1 MMNIEPERLKELQPP
16 QNNMGNN
23 NMGGGIDIR
32 DVGPFREIPYF
43 SGNNG
48 YWKNTIFFIF
58 VHLILVA

>member
-1 MMNIEPERLKELQPP
+1 MINIEPERLRELQPP
-16 QNNMGNN
+16 QNPMSKN

-48 YWKNTIFFIF
+48 Y
-58 VHLILVA
+58 